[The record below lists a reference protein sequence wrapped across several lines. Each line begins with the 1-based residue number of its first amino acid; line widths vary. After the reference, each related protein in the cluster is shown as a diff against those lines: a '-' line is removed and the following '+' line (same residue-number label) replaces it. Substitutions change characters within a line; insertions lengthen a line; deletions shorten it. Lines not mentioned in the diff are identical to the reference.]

1 MLIYNKVR
9 DVKSPTRAHRTD
21 AGIDLYIPNDFKE
34 TKLNIGDSVLIP
46 SGIRIKL
53 PENTAGIFF
62 NKSGIAKKGLI
73 VGAQV
78 VDEQYS
84 GEIHI
89 QLIKVTGEEVK
100 IKAGDKVAQL
110 VVTPILYT
118 HLCEYSNKQ
127 YEHATQEFE
136 RKDKGFGSTGGK

>member
-1 MLIYNKVR
+1 MLIYCKVR
-9 DVKSPTRAHRTD
+9 DVKNPTRAHRTD

-34 TKLNIGDSVLIP
+34 TTLKVGDSILVP
-46 SGIRIKL
+46 SGIKIKL

-89 QLIKVTGEEVK
+89 QLIKVTGEPVT
-100 IKAGDKVAQL
+100 IFPGDKVAQL
-110 VVTPILYT
+110 LVMPVFYCNLF
-118 HLCEYSNKQ
+118 EYNEEQ
-127 YEHATQEFE
+127 YSHATREFE
-136 RKDKGFGSTGGK
+136 RKDKGFGSTNL